1 MNISANKEEISFEQA
16 LNELETIVK
25 GLESGSSDLEKAI
38 KDYEKGNKLIKIC
51 EKKLNDAKLRVE
63 KIIKNEDGNYTT
75 TKFDSE

>member
-38 KDYEKGNKLIKIC
+38 KDYEKGNNLIKIC

-63 KIIKNEDGNYTT
+63 KIIKTEDGNYATT
-75 TKFDSE
+75 TFES